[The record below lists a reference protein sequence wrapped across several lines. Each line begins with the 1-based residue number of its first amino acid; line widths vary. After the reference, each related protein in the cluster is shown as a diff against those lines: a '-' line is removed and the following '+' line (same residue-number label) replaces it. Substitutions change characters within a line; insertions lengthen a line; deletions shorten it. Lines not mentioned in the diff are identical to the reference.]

1 MTPRIA
7 HSLYGRGLAKL
18 KSNDAE
24 GGRVDIALAKDINA
38 EIDKIS
44 RAASACNDW
53 RHWNVFARRSCSNKK
68 MTDEHDSSQ
77 LKHALV
83 FICDW
88 RLPQHEM
95 SENAE
100 AIGLAGVVL
109 PCLRFEGDDAAALFD
124 DRDPGVAVQRA
135 WVTVTVHKIIVSNDP

>member
-1 MTPRIA
+1 
-7 HSLYGRGLAKL
+7 
-18 KSNDAE
+18 
-24 GGRVDIALAKDINA
+24 
-38 EIDKIS
+38 
-44 RAASACNDW
+44 
-53 RHWNVFARRSCSNKK
+53 

-95 SENAE
+95 SKRRSDRF
-100 AIGLAGVVL
+100 GRVVL
-109 PCLRFEGDDAAALFD
+109 PCLRFEGDDAAALLD

-135 WVTVTVHKIIVSNDP
+135 VGYGDSAQNYCE